1 MNAIMCVD
9 YNWQIGRDDQ
19 LLYHI
24 KDDLCRFWLKV
35 KGKTVIVGRKTFE
48 TIQNLKAL
56 SNVKQVI
63 VITQNPAYK
72 VISAN
77 TCIEVVH
84 SVEEA
89 LAATA
94 TTDPKEIY
102 VIGGASIYHA
112 FLPYCTTIYVT
123 KVFEVVANANRSV
136 DNLDTLPDWTCTW
149 KSVTLYDSEKLT
161 RYQFCIYNKIV

>member
-1 MNAIMCVD
+1 M
-9 YNWQIGRDDQ
+9 
-19 LLYHI
+19 
-24 KDDLCRFWLKV
+24 
-35 KGKTVIVGRKTFE
+35 
-48 TIQNLKAL
+48 
-56 SNVKQVI
+56 
-63 VITQNPAYK
+63 
-72 VISAN
+72 ISAN

-123 KVFEVVANANRSV
+123 KVLEVVVNANRSV
-136 DNLDTLPDWTCTW
+136 DNLDMLPDWTCTW
-149 KSVTLYDSEKLT
+149 ESVTLYDSEKLT